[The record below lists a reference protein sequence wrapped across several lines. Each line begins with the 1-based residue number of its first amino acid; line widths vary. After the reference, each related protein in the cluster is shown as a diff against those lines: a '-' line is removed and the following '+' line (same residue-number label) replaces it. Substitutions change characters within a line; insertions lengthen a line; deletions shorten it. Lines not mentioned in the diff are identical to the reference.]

1 MRRRAPRIKDGVGG
15 SWSLEGVECCGMRE
29 RFRGWLRFCGM
40 ESYLNDNFGGVKPKN
55 SSEEALQRWRKLCWV
70 VKNPKRRFRFTAN
83 LSKRF
88 EAQAIRRS
96 NQVILVFIFLTKFW
110 ILYFRW
116 YYDLGVPKSQL
127 FSLWTLE
134 MLVVFGFTSSSLS
147 FDYCCWTKGGRS
159 WNCECCELPR
169 LLLAIGF

>member
-1 MRRRAPRIKDGVGG
+1 
-15 SWSLEGVECCGMRE
+15 
-29 RFRGWLRFCGM
+29 M

-96 NQVILVFIFLTKFW
+96 NQ
-110 ILYFRW
+110 
-116 YYDLGVPKSQL
+116 
-127 FSLWTLE
+127 
-134 MLVVFGFTSSSLS
+134 
-147 FDYCCWTKGGRS
+147 GGRS